1 MGFGKV
7 FFLGIVGV
15 FLDFS
20 RFFFNKRF
28 KVILIERSVHF
39 LFFDWISKVVL
50 KRLNFE
56 IDFPCKEL
64 FAFVFDKFFSG

>member
-20 RFFFNKRF
+20 GFFFNKRF
-28 KVILIERSVHF
+28 KVILIERGVHF
-39 LFFDWISKVVL
+39 LFVDRIGKVVL
-50 KRLNFE
+50 KRLDFE
-56 IDFPCKEL
+56 IDFPCKEF
-64 FAFVFDKFFSG
+64 FAFVFDKFFSD

>member
-1 MGFGKV
+1 M
-7 FFLGIVGV
+7 
-15 FLDFS
+15 
-20 RFFFNKRF
+20 F

-39 LFFDWISKVVL
+39 LFVDRIGKVVL
-50 KRLNFE
+50 KRLDFE